1 MEELMPFI
9 TANQQAVSDAVVSE
23 MLKGTPEESVAS
35 QANSIL
41 NSLYGIRNYNNEW
54 SAYQAKIQRDWS
66 SDEAMKS
73 RLFNM
78 VEAQKNRDW
87 QQYMSDTAHQ
97 REIADLKAAG
107 LNPVLS
113 ALGGQGASVGS
124 GATASSS
131 VPSGQKGDSDESVG
145 MAIAS
150 ILGTLLTNQER
161 MSETLINAQLT
172 REEGDAYREVNK
184 LIAQLGYSAGI
195 QEAGISASAVMHGQD
210 LTYDYN
216 MKHLNWQERSDM
228 AWRILEKDKIAITK
242 GDVQSQIDYRIGLLK
257 QAGIDD
263 ETAKIIAEMYTSTT
277 ASEGAQNRGL
287 SLFQTAI
294 GALGSAI
301 GGLSNIVKAAG

>member
-23 MLKGTPEESVAS
+23 ILKGTPEESVAS
-35 QANSIL
+35 QANGLL
-41 NSLYGIRNYNNEW
+41 NQLYGIRNYNNEW
-54 SAYQAKIQRDWS
+54 SAYQAKLQRDWS

-73 RLFNM
+73 RLFNL

-210 LTYDYN
+210 LQYDYN
-216 MKHLNWQERSDM
+216 IKHLNWEERSDM
-228 AWRILEKDKIAITK
+228 AWRILEKDKIAVTK
-242 GDVQSQIDYRIGLLK
+242 GDVQSQIDYRAGLLK
-257 QAGIDD
+257 QAGIDN
-263 ETAKIIAEMYTSTT
+263 ETAYLIAEMYTNTT
-277 ASEGAQNRGL
+277 KSEGAGNRGMGFINNLISSL
-287 SLFQTAI
+287 SGFA
-294 GALGSAI
+294 
-301 GGLSNIVKAAG
+301 GGVIRAASG